1 MLPRP
6 ALVLLLLLLPLE
18 DVPALG
24 LPPLALALAPSPL
37 MAALAA
43 RPLADGVPL
52 PARARNGEPGT
63 NATDNAPPPM
73 AAWPPAS

>member
-6 ALVLLLLLLPLE
+6 ALVLLLPPLE

-24 LPPLALALAPSPL
+24 LPPLALALAPRPPID
-37 MAALAA
+37 ALVA
-43 RPLADGVPL
+43 RPPADGVPL
-52 PARARNGEPGT
+52 PASARNGEPGT
-63 NATDNAPPPM
+63 NAADNAPPPM